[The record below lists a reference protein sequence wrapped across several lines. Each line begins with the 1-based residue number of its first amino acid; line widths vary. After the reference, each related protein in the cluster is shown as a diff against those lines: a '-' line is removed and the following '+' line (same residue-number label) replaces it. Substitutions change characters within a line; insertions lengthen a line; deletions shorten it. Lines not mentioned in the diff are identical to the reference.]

1 MKKLQCEMGIIGLGV
16 MGRNLALNIAG
27 HGFPVAVYNRTGEK
41 TRAFIKKDAAG
52 LLVHAGSTLKEF
64 TDILNKP
71 RAVML
76 MLPAG
81 APVDTMIQELVPYLE
96 PGDLLIDGGN
106 SHPSD
111 TDRRDAELQGKG
123 FFYLGVG
130 ISGGEH
136 GARFGPSI
144 MAGGLQKTYKRI
156 QPIMEAIA
164 ARVDGEPCAAY
175 LGNGSAG
182 HFVKMVHN
190 GIEYGL
196 MELIAETYDLMKR
209 GLGLSADELQRLYTR
224 WNHTELE
231 GYLLEITAS
240 IFTQSDEKTGN
251 NLIDMI
257 RDKSYQKGSGMWI
270 SQEAMNLGVP
280 VPTIDSAISMRLLS
294 DYKDEREVAGKLFAG
309 PSPARIKNSDNTIEQ
324 LRNALYTG
332 MIITYAQGFTLLQQA
347 SRLHTYAINCAE
359 VTRIWRGGCIIR
371 TALLEKIS
379 SAYHSNPSLPGLL
392 VDPHIAE
399 DIKTRQG
406 DLRSVV
412 RISAEAGI
420 PAPGLMA
427 SLSYFDGY
435 RSAWLPA
442 NLIQAQRDYFGAH
455 TYERVDEPGTFHSEW
470 QKNRGT

>member
-1 MKKLQCEMGIIGLGV
+1 MSKQTCEIGIIGLGV

-41 TRAFIKKDAAG
+41 TRAFIKKAVAG
-52 LLVHAGSTLKEF
+52 LLVHAGYTLKEF
-64 TDILNKP
+64 TGLLNKP

-81 APVDTMIQELVPYLE
+81 APVDTLIQELVPYLE
-96 PGDLLIDGGN
+96 QGDMVIDGGN
-106 SHPSD
+106 SHPAD
-111 TDRRDAELQGKG
+111 TDRRDAALQGKG
-123 FFYLGVG
+123 VFYLGVG

-144 MAGGLQKTYKRI
+144 MAGGLQKTYRLI

-164 ARVDGEPCAAY
+164 ARVDGEPCAAC

-209 GLGLSADELQRLYTR
+209 GLGLTADELQRLYAR

-240 IFTQSDEKTGN
+240 IFTHSDEKTGN
-251 NLIDMI
+251 RLIDMI
-257 RDKSYQKGSGMWI
+257 RDKSHQKGSGMWI

-294 DYKDEREVAGKLFAG
+294 DYKDEREAAGKLFAG
-309 PSPARIKNSDNTIEQ
+309 PSPARIKNCDNTIEQ

-347 SRLHTYAINCAE
+347 SRIHTYAINCAE
-359 VTRIWRGGCIIR
+359 VARIWRGGCIIR
-371 TALLEKIS
+371 TALLENIS
-379 SAYHSNPSLPGLL
+379 AAYHRNPSLPNLL

-435 RSAWLPA
+435 RSTWLPA

-455 TYERVDEPGTFHSEW
+455 TYERVDAPGTFHSEW
-470 QKNRGT
+470 QKK